1 MPSVQNFGS
10 CIEFCVDSD
19 GTESVGAYLVK
30 ISSFE
35 LNPITLADL
44 VGRLSGVRVR
54 NGQGTADTQ
63 RVGGRPGAAEAL
75 HCALHGGGGGAAA
88 AALPG

>member
-1 MPSVQNFGS
+1 MPSVQNFGY

-30 ISSFE
+30 ISAFE

-44 VGRLSGVRVR
+44 VFHLPVREPAR
-54 NGQGTADTQ
+54 FFPIIAI
-63 RVGGRPGAAEAL
+63 ASMFL
-75 HCALHGGGGGAAA
+75 
-88 AALPG
+88 